1 MASINKAIL
10 VGNLGKDPEI
20 RTTPTGRTVVNFSM
34 ATTEF
39 WNDTEGQRQS
49 RTEWHRIV
57 VFGKLADICGKYL
70 AKGRSVYIEGRIQ
83 TRKWQDREGQNR
95 YTTEIVANTMQ
106 MLGGRGESGGG
117 GGDSYS
123 SGGGGGGGGGGGQG
137 GGDPYANEGRS
148 YSGGQG
154 DYNNNSEGDMPP
166 GAPPDIDD
174 DIPF

>member
-1 MASINKAIL
+1 MASVNKVIL

-70 AKGRSVYIEGRIQ
+70 SKGRSVYIEGRLQ
-83 TRKWQDREGQNR
+83 TRKWQDRDGGTR

-106 MLGGRGESGGG
+106 MLGGRGES
-117 GGDSYS
+117 S
-123 SGGGGGGGGGGGQG
+123 G
-137 GGDPYANEGRS
+137 GGDPYSNEGRS

-154 DYNNNSEGDMPP
+154 DYGSPDEDMPP